1 MVAFHMA
8 NEMNNNCMFSRISGM
23 GLNHTAAILS
33 QETKVALSYLS
44 SLAPKFFT
52 ARSRVVKQS
61 FFSLSGQY
69 GCCVNKAHCFV
80 ALVSHNISI
89 GQTNENIKVFD

>member
-1 MVAFHMA
+1 
-8 NEMNNNCMFSRISGM
+8 M
-23 GLNHTAAILS
+23 GLCHTAAILS
-33 QETKVALSYLS
+33 LENKVALFFLS

-69 GCCVNKAHCFV
+69 GRRVTKAYTLASAFQV
-80 ALVSHNISI
+80 FLTLPSIIIS
-89 GQTNENIKVFD
+89 K